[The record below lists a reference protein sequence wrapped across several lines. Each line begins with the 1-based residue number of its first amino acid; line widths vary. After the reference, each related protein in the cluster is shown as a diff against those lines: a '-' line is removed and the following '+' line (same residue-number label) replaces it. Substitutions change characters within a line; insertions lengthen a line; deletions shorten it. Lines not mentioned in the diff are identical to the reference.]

1 MMCCFPSLF
10 ILLFFSDLPKGGSQL
25 WARSVCLAVRFIGVV
40 LQNPNSWAV
49 TEGHGKSWAG
59 AAHSHVVPD
68 RVGQDDNAALTF
80 LQFLGSSH
88 SHGHGTARAATCTG
102 TQVSGL
108 PRAQGHC
115 PAVGSTGWPREGC
128 RGGTWW
134 PGMLGW
140 EDNQPQNLIGFKGC
154 AQMGCRDV
162 LKWWLLGF

>member
-1 MMCCFPSLF
+1 ML
-10 ILLFFSDLPKGGSQL
+10 GS
-25 WARSVCLAVRFIGVV
+25 RG
-40 LQNPNSWAV
+40 
-49 TEGHGKSWAG
+49 G

-102 TQVSGL
+102 TRVSGL
-108 PRAQGHC
+108 PGAQGHC
-115 PAVGSTGWPREGC
+115 PGVGNTGCPKEGC

-140 EDNQPQNLIGFKGC
+140 EDNQSQNLIGFRARQRQG
-154 AQMGCRDV
+154 
-162 LKWWLLGF
+162 L